1 MAKSPAAVVRELQ
14 ADHGAGSGGGA
25 RRFRA
30 ERNAKPLRLASA
42 VLTNRCPIMKKVG
55 AYLAIAAFA
64 FILFAAPR
72 AAAFGLRIGPFH
84 LGLGVPSFG
93 HRDHHHLY
101 MHGNTKDHG
110 NTNDVARRET
120 NDVARHESE
129 AAPQE
134 RPVSLALLYPA
145 HALSPIFQN
154 VFWPA
159 FSSPWPFGYD
169 TIFTTAFAASNRDD
183 CQQSIDANAIVERL
197 RGAIGPSAEQM
208 ERLQRLGGAI
218 GAAAE
223 YLAKSCP
230 TDIPQQPTARLQLM
244 DSQIQVLTMAVD
256 IIHQPLQEFEQ
267 SLTDEQRRKFRGE
280 TVGKSAASARNGKT
294 GLRLCGAPSA
304 AIDWSIGEID
314 KSVQPTEQQRPAL
327 TDVRQAFG
335 KAANDL
341 EAHCPTSVPHSALAS
356 LETIESRLDATWRA
370 ILSIQVA
377 LQDFESKL
385 SDEQKDRLQAMTF
398 AAQ

>member
-1 MAKSPAAVVRELQ
+1 
-14 ADHGAGSGGGA
+14 
-25 RRFRA
+25 
-30 ERNAKPLRLASA
+30 
-42 VLTNRCPIMKKVG
+42 MKKVG

-64 FILFAAPR
+64 FILFAAPQ

-93 HRDHHHLY
+93 HRHHHHLY
-101 MHGNTKDHG
+101 MHGNTKDHR

-145 HALSPIFQN
+145 RALSPIFQN
-154 VFWPA
+154 VFWPP

-169 TIFTTAFAASNRDD
+169 TIFTTAFAASLGNRNRDD

-197 RGAIGPSAEQM
+197 RGEIGPSAEQM

-267 SLTDEQRRKFRGE
+267 SLTDEQRAKFSGE
-280 TVGKSAASARNGKT
+280 ASVKSVASGRRDKT
-294 GLRLCGAPSA
+294 GLRSCGASA
-304 AIDWSIGEID
+304 TTIDWWIGQID
-314 KSVQPTEQQRPAL
+314 KSVQPNDQQRSTL
-327 TDVRQAFG
+327 TDVQQAFS

-341 EAHCPTSVPHSALAS
+341 EAHCPTSVPRSAVAR

>member
-1 MAKSPAAVVRELQ
+1 
-14 ADHGAGSGGGA
+14 
-25 RRFRA
+25 
-30 ERNAKPLRLASA
+30 
-42 VLTNRCPIMKKVG
+42 MKKVG

-64 FILFAAPR
+64 LIPFAFAPT
-72 AAAFGLRIGPFH
+72 ATFGLRIGPFH
-84 LGLGVPSFG
+84 LGVPFFG
-93 HRDHHHLY
+93 HRHHHHQLY
-101 MHGNTKDHG
+101 MHGNS
-110 NTNDVARRET
+110 
-120 NDVARHESE
+120 NDVARHEPDGARHESQS
-129 AAPQE
+129 APQG
-134 RPVSLALLYPA
+134 RAVSLALLYPTR
-145 HALSPIFQN
+145 ALPLIFQN

-169 TIFTTAFAASNRDD
+169 SIFSTAFATADRNHDD
-183 CQQSIDANAIVERL
+183 CRQSVDANAIVERL
-197 RGAIGPSAEQM
+197 RAEIGPSAEQM
-208 ERLQRLGGAI
+208 ERLQRLGGAL
-218 GAAAE
+218 GPAAD

-230 TDIPQQPTARLQLM
+230 TEIPQQPTARLQLM

-267 SLTDEQRRKFRGE
+267 SLTDEQRRKSSGE

-327 TDVRQAFG
+327 TDVQQAFG

-341 EAHCPTSVPHSALAS
+341 EAHCPTSVPRSAVAR

>member
-1 MAKSPAAVVRELQ
+1 
-14 ADHGAGSGGGA
+14 
-25 RRFRA
+25 
-30 ERNAKPLRLASA
+30 
-42 VLTNRCPIMKKVG
+42 MKTVG

-64 FILFAAPR
+64 LVSFASPP

-84 LGLGVPSFG
+84 LGVPLLG
-93 HRDHHHLY
+93 HRHHHHPLY
-101 MHGNTKDHG
+101 MHGDTS
-110 NTNDVARRET
+110 
-120 NDVARHESE
+120 DVARHENPP
-129 AAPQE
+129 ALQQH
-134 RPVSLALLYPA
+134 PVSLALLYPA
-145 HALSPIFQN
+145 RAMPPIFQN

-169 TIFTTAFAASNRDD
+169 TIFTTAFAAAPADRNRAD
-183 CQQSIDANAIVERL
+183 CQQPVDANAIVGRL
-197 RGAIGPSAEQM
+197 RAEIGPTAEQM

-218 GAAAE
+218 GAAAD

-230 TDIPQQPTARLQLM
+230 TEIPQQPTARLQLM

-267 SLTDEQRRKFRGE
+267 SLTDEQRAKFSGE
-280 TVGKSAASARNGKT
+280 PTVRSAATARSDKT
-294 GLRLCGAPSA
+294 GLRSCGPSST
-304 AIDWSIGEID
+304 AIDWSIDQID
-314 KSVQPTEQQRPAL
+314 KSVQLNEQQRPAL
-327 TDVRQAFG
+327 TDVQQAFG

-341 EAHCPTSVPHSALAS
+341 EAHCPTSVPRSAVAR
-356 LETIESRLDATWRA
+356 LETIESRLDAAWRA

-385 SDEQKDRLQAMTF
+385 SDEQKNRLQAMTF

>member
-1 MAKSPAAVVRELQ
+1 
-14 ADHGAGSGGGA
+14 
-25 RRFRA
+25 
-30 ERNAKPLRLASA
+30 
-42 VLTNRCPIMKKVG
+42 MKKVG

-64 FILFAAPR
+64 FILFAAPH

-93 HRDHHHLY
+93 HRHHHHLY
-101 MHGNTKDHG
+101 MHGNTKDYRNTNDVARHEAQRSPRQRNTKDHG
-110 NTNDVARRET
+110 NTNDVARLET
-120 NDVARHESE
+120 NDVARRESE
-129 AAPQE
+129 AALQE

-145 HALSPIFQN
+145 RALSPIFQN

-159 FSSPWPFGYD
+159 FSSSWPFGYD
-169 TIFTTAFAASNRDD
+169 TIFTTAFAASLGNRNRDD

-197 RGAIGPSAEQM
+197 RGEIGPSAEQM

-304 AIDWSIGEID
+304 AIDWPIGEID

-327 TDVRQAFG
+327 TDVQQAFG
-335 KAANDL
+335 NAANDL
-341 EAHCPTSVPHSALAS
+341 EAHCPTSVPHSAVAS

-385 SDEQKDRLQAMTF
+385 SGEQKDRLQAMTF